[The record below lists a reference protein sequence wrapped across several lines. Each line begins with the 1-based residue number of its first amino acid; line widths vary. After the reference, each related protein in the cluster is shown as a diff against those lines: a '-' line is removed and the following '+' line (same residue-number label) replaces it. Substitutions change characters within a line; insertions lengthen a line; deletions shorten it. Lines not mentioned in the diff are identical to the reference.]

1 MEADRTGGDGM
12 PLEQPAREARV
23 LRGDQR
29 NVAKDLD
36 GPERDV
42 AEIADRRR
50 DDVQRSATLGLG

>member
-1 MEADRTGGDGM
+1 M

-50 DDVQRSATLGLG
+50 DDVQRSAALGLG